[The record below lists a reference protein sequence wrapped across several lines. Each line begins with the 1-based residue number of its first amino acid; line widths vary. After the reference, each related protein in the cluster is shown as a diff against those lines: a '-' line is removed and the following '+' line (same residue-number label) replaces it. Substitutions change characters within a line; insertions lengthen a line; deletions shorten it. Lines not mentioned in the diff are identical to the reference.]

1 MLANGLPLT
10 LRHPY
15 RWYWS
20 RHRTPSTCVRVRVC
34 ALLARDLS
42 TDTYQN
48 LGRGPDT
55 HGSADATTDLH
66 INMDDRMRINM
77 AHEGS
82 HMYANLQCV
91 DEAGHMRP
99 IISLFAFNMNL
110 DNIVVVVRTE
120 VQAISMASAKKAI

>member
-1 MLANGLPLT
+1 M
-10 LRHPY
+10 
-15 RWYWS
+15 
-20 RHRTPSTCVRVRVC
+20 C

-82 HMYANLQCV
+82 HMYVNLQCV